1 MAQVKMNGS
10 EMVKIFGS
18 AKPPSVAREGHGV
31 ALAAKPPYNAPMIP
45 LITQTPRLQSLA
57 ASRALLTA
65 ELQKPQYFPVLLGAA
80 LPADW
85 SAVQV
90 SHLVL
95 KQSLESLTAGG
106 RDAAGWYGWYALRK
120 ADDTVPRTLVGAA
133 SFLGPPDAEGTAEIN
148 FAIAADW
155 RGQGLGTE
163 LVAGLV
169 QQAADTGLVRRLVA
183 RPAADNAAAR
193 QALLRNGFAPVDTA
207 DNDQLRF
214 ERVVQPTPPAAL
226 PAGA

>member
-1 MAQVKMNGS
+1 M
-10 EMVKIFGS
+10 
-18 AKPPSVAREGHGV
+18 
-31 ALAAKPPYNAPMIP
+31 ALAGEPPYTAPMIP
-45 LITQTPRLQSLA
+45 LITQTPRLQILA

-85 SAVQV
+85 STAQAARPA
-90 SHLVL
+90 LE
-95 KQSLESLTAGG
+95 QSLEALTAGG

-120 ADDTVPRTLVGAA
+120 ADTVAPRTLVGAA
-133 SFLGPPDAEGTAEIN
+133 SFAGPPDAAGTAEIT
-148 FAIAADW
+148 FALAADW

-183 RPAADNAAAR
+183 QTAADNAAAQ
-193 QALLRNGFAPVDTA
+193 QALLRNGFTPAGPAA
-207 DNDQLRF
+207 DSGQLRF
-214 ERVVQPTPPAAL
+214 ERTVQPTLTAAL